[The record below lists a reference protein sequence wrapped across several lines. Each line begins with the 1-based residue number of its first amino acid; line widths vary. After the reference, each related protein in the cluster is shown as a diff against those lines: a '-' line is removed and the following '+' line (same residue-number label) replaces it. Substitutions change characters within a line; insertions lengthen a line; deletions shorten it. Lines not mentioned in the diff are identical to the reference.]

1 MPEKKSVTK
10 ILWAVIVRELHRLV
24 SRPIY
29 IFCIIIAPLIS
40 YLFLLT
46 LMNEGLPEEIPT
58 AVVDLDH
65 SAASRN
71 FIRQLDAMSL
81 TQVTEQPNSFT
92 EARESLQKGEIY
104 GFLVIP
110 ENFEAKAM
118 AGRRPEISFYTNNA
132 YYIPASLLYKN
143 FKTMSVLASGAIVQQ
158 TLLAHGE
165 YGYEIMPQ
173 LQPVPT
179 AVHEL
184 ETLG

>member
-1 MPEKKSVTK
+1 
-10 ILWAVIVRELHRLV
+10 
-24 SRPIY
+24 
-29 IFCIIIAPLIS
+29 
-40 YLFLLT
+40 
-46 LMNEGLPEEIPT
+46 MNEGLPEEIPT

-92 EARESLQKGEIY
+92 EARKSLQKGEIY

-110 ENFEAKAM
+110 ESFEAKAM

-158 TLLAHGE
+158 TLLRPRR
-165 YGYEIMPQ
+165 IRI
-173 LQPVPT
+173 
-179 AVHEL
+179 
-184 ETLG
+184 